1 MKNKKVMTV
10 ATLQKKLISRISEI
24 NDSKKLEYLDE
35 LLNAAASFD
44 EDGLLILTEPM
55 SELIKISKEQ
65 IKNGAFKTNEQ
76 VMDEAKSW
84 LKERK

>member
-1 MKNKKVMTV
+1 MTV

-65 IKNGAFKTNEQ
+65 IKDGKFKTNEQ

-84 LKERK
+84 LNERK

>member
-35 LLNAAASFD
+35 LLNAKDSFD

-55 SELIKISKEQ
+55 NELIKISKEQ
-65 IKNGAFKTNEQ
+65 IKNGAFKSNQQ

-84 LKERK
+84 LNERK

>member
-1 MKNKKVMTV
+1 MTV
-10 ATLQKKLISRISEI
+10 AKLQKKLISRISEI

-35 LLNAAASFD
+35 LLNAKDSFD

-55 SELIKISKEQ
+55 SELIKISQEQ

-84 LKERK
+84 LNERK

>member
-1 MKNKKVMTV
+1 MEDNRVMTV
-10 ATLQKKLISRISEI
+10 AALQKKLISEI

-55 SELIKISKEQ
+55 SELIKISKDQ
-65 IKNGAFKTNEQ
+65 IKNGEFKTNEK
-76 VMDEAKSW
+76 VMDEAKSG
-84 LKERK
+84 LNERK

>member
-1 MKNKKVMTV
+1 MTV

-35 LLNAAASFD
+35 LLNAKDSFD

-65 IKNGAFKTNEQ
+65 IKNGASKTNEQ

-84 LKERK
+84 LNERK

>member
-1 MKNKKVMTV
+1 MTV
-10 ATLQKKLISRISEI
+10 AKLQKKLISRISEI

-35 LLNAAASFD
+35 LLNAKDSFD

-55 SELIKISKEQ
+55 SELIKISQEQ

>member
-1 MKNKKVMTV
+1 MKNKPVMTV
-10 ATLQKKLISRISEI
+10 AKLQKKLISRISEI

-35 LLNAAASFD
+35 LLNAKDSFD

-65 IKNGAFKTNEQ
+65 IKNGGFKTNEQ

-84 LKERK
+84 LNERK

>member
-1 MKNKKVMTV
+1 MTV
-10 ATLQKKLISRISEI
+10 AKLQKKLISRISEI

-35 LLNAAASFD
+35 LLNAKDSFD